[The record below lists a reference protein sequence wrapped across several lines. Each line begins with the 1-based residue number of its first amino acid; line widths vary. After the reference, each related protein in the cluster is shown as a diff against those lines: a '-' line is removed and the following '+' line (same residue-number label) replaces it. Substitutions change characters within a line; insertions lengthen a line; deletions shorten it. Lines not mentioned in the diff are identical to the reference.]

1 MSVNNTPKIHSPRI
15 DRNKLVHDKYK
26 NIPKEYMKVAQGM
39 ETQFT
44 NHLLNEMRK
53 SAQPTNPDS
62 NGQKIYK
69 SLLDAERSQMMSES
83 GTGLGIK
90 DLVLDQI
97 YPKHR
102 RVPQNDS
109 VKMYKKNI
117 NSQQGASNE

>member
-1 MSVNNTPKIHSPRI
+1 MSIKNNPQIHNPRI
-15 DRNKLVHDKYK
+15 DRNKLVHDRYK
-26 NIPKEYMKVAQGM
+26 HIPKEYMKVAEGM

-53 SAQPTNPDS
+53 SAAPTNPES
-62 NGQKIYK
+62 NGQRIYK
-69 SLLDAERSQMMSES
+69 SLLDAERAKMMAES
-83 GTGLGIK
+83 ATGLGIK

-102 RVPQNDS
+102 RVQYNDS
-109 VKMYKKNI
+109 VKMYQKNI